1 MTTDTRPLLF
11 GYLRVLPGMGIDGVI
26 QTHRQLA
33 NFAQDQGFVLGNV
46 FVEAKWRQLTSWVAL
61 TERCKRDGVRNV
73 VVPSA
78 RHLNTI
84 VPLADVMRDE
94 IQADIGGRLWVVEP
108 ALKAPEQEVRP

>member
-11 GYLRVLPGMGIDGVI
+11 GYLRALPGMGIDGVV

-33 NFAQDQGFVLGNV
+33 EFAKDRGFVLGNV

-73 VVPSA
+73 VVPSSQ
-78 RHLNTI
+78 HLSAI
-84 VPLADVMRDE
+84 AVLAEIMREE
-94 IQADIGGRLWVVEP
+94 IQSDIGGRLWVVEP
-108 ALKAPEQEVRP
+108 APEAPEQEVRS

>member
-11 GYLRVLPGMGIDGVI
+11 GYLRALPGMGIDGVI

-33 NFAQDQGFVLGNV
+33 EFATGQGFVLGNV

-61 TERCKRDGVRNV
+61 LERCKRDGVRNV

-78 RHLNTI
+78 QHLST
-84 VPLADVMRDE
+84 VAVLAEIMREE
-94 IQADIGGRLWVVEP
+94 IQSDIGGRLWVVEP
-108 ALKAPEQEVRP
+108 ALEAAEHEVQS